1 MKTGARAPIFTA
13 ALSTALLL
21 AGTAQAKIPH
31 VEGMSRITHAH
42 AQQALDCSQKLG
54 RNPDL
59 LIVADMRLPA
69 SEKRLWA
76 IDTRTNSVVLRTEV
90 AHGRGSDPNQSGRAS
105 VFSNTP
111 GSLMTSVG
119 LYAVSESYVN
129 TKDNSTRRRLD
140 GLMVGFNDNARERAV
155 VLHPSNYVRTGWAG
169 RSEGCPAV
177 SYAALDQLNNHG
189 GLDNAILWIE
199 GDVEGLAEAIADCSG
214 SKIRKRFR
222 WPWQPKL
229 PSKPQWSP
237 DSTEAFNPYFQV
249 EAENFCPTPALI
261 ATVSWWQQAPIYAE
275 AVGQRWKL
283 RY

>member
-1 MKTGARAPIFTA
+1 MKWGARALIFSMA
-13 ALSTALLL
+13 IL
-21 AGTAQAKIPH
+21 ASTAQAKLPR
-31 VEGMSRITHAH
+31 VDGMSRVTQAH
-42 AQQALDCSQKLG
+42 AQQALDCSRRLG
-54 RNPDL
+54 RDPGL
-59 LIVADMRLPA
+59 LIVADMRLPSSA
-69 SEKRLWA
+69 QRLWA
-76 IDTRTNSVVLRTEV
+76 IDTRTNEVVLRTEV
-90 AHGRGSDPNQSGRAS
+90 AHGRGSDPDQSGRAS

-119 LYAVSESYVN
+119 LYSVAESYVN
-129 TKDNSTRRRLD
+129 TKDGSTRRRLD

-177 SYAALDQLNNHG
+177 SYAVMDQLNAY

-199 GDVEGLAEAIADCSG
+199 GDVEGLSEAIAECSG
-214 SKIRKRFR
+214 SKARHRFR

-249 EAENFCPTPALI
+249 EAENFCPTPALM
-261 ATVSWWQQAPIYAE
+261 ATVSWWQHAPIYAE
-275 AVGQRWKL
+275 AVGQRWTL

>member
-1 MKTGARAPIFTA
+1 MKWGARALIF
-13 ALSTALLL
+13 SL
-21 AGTAQAKIPH
+21 AILASTAQAKIPR
-31 VEGMSRITHAH
+31 VDGMSRVTHAH
-42 AQQALDCSQKLG
+42 AQQALDCSKRLG
-54 RNPDL
+54 RDPGL
-59 LIVADMRLPA
+59 LIVADMRLP
-69 SEKRLWA
+69 SSDKRLWA
-76 IDTRTNSVVLRTEV
+76 IDTRTNEVVLRTEV

-119 LYAVSESYVN
+119 LYAVAEAYVN
-129 TKDNSTRRRLD
+129 TKDGSTRRRLD

-177 SYAALDQLNNHG
+177 SYAVMDQLNAY

-199 GDVEGLAEAIADCSG
+199 GDVEGLSEAIADCSG
-214 SKIRKRFR
+214 SKARHRFR

-249 EAENFCPTPALI
+249 EADNFCPTPDLTY
-261 ATVSWWQQAPIYAE
+261 TVSWWQRTPIYAE
-275 AVGQRWKL
+275 AVGQRWTL

>member
-1 MKTGARAPIFTA
+1 MKTGARALIFLTVA
-13 ALSTALLL
+13 IVSTA
-21 AGTAQAKIPH
+21 TQAKIGR
-31 VEGMSRITHAH
+31 VEGMSRITHEH
-42 AQQALDCSQKLG
+42 AQQALDCSQRLG
-54 RNPDL
+54 RKPDL

-76 IDTRTNSVVLRTEV
+76 IDTRTNTVVLRTEV

-119 LYAVSESYVN
+119 LYSVAEAYVN
-129 TKDNSTRRRLD
+129 TKDRSTRRRLD

-155 VLHPSNYVRTGWAG
+155 VLHPSTYVRAGWAG

-177 SYAALDQLNNHG
+177 SYAVMDQLNDR
-189 GLDNAILWIE
+189 GLDNAVLWIE
-199 GDVEGLAEAIADCSG
+199 GDVEGLSEAIAACSG
-214 SKIRKRFR
+214 TRVHKRFR

-229 PSKPQWSP
+229 PSKPQWAA
-237 DSTEAFNPYFQV
+237 DSTEPFNPYFQV
-249 EAENFCPTPALI
+249 ESEGFCPSPDLKANVT
-261 ATVSWWQQAPIYAE
+261 WWAGAPIYAE
-275 AVGQRWKL
+275 AAGERWTL